1 MSRLSLDYRFAPLGQ
16 PQAVWTIASIHGDL
30 NRLTNLHDALAERI
44 QAGDRIVYF
53 GNYGGYSIESAEVID
68 EILSFR
74 RRVLAMPGMS
84 ADDIVYLRGAQE
96 DMWNRLLQLQFY
108 TKPLDLFLW
117 MLGNGLAHSLQA
129 YGIDP
134 HEGITAAREGVISL
148 TRWTNGIRQLLKEF
162 PGHDMFMMQQA
173 RAAYTSLP
181 DGRFPLLFV
190 NSGIDPA
197 RPLSKQD
204 EAFCWAG
211 ENFTQMTDAY
221 APFEKV
227 VRGYDPNH
235 GEVYVNCVTASL
247 DGGCGFGGNLIGAGL
262 TPDGQLF
269 ELLEA

>member
-1 MSRLSLDYRFAPLGQ
+1 VCRLSLDYRFASLGQ

-30 NRLTNLHDALAERI
+30 ERLTNLHEALAERI
-44 QAGDRIVYF
+44 QPGYRIVYF
-53 GNYGGYSIESAEVID
+53 GNYTGYNIDSAETID

-74 RRVLAMPGMS
+74 RRVLALPGMTTN
-84 ADDIVYLRGAQE
+84 DIVYLRGAQE
-96 DMWNRLLQLQFY
+96 DMWNRLLQLQFH
-108 TKPLDLFLW
+108 TNPLELFLW

-129 YGIDP
+129 YGINP
-134 HEGITAAREGVISL
+134 HNGLAAAREGVISL

-162 PGHDMFMMQQA
+162 PGHDMFMQQQR
-173 RAAYTSLP
+173 RAAYTALP

-190 NSGIDPA
+190 NAGIDPA
-197 RPLSKQD
+197 RPLAKQD
-204 EAFCWAG
+204 DAFCWAG

-227 VRGYDPNH
+227 VRGFDPTH
-235 GEVYVNCVTASL
+235 SGVYVNCVTASL
-247 DGGCGFGGNLIGAGL
+247 DGGCGFGGNLVGAGL